1 MDHTWHPEHFVCHE
15 CQRPFGDAG
24 FHEKD
29 GKAYCRD
36 DYFKMFAPKCSG
48 CEEAVIDNYISALNG
63 HWHPQCFVCM
73 VSPLHH
79 YFCYCL
85 TK

>member
-73 VSPLHH
+73 VSDEIEIL
-79 YFCYCL
+79 
-85 TK
+85 KIGGR